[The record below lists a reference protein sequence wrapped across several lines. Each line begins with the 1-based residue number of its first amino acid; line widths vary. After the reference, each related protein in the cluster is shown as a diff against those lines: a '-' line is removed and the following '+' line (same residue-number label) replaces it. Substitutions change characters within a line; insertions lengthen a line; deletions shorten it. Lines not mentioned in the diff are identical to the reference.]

1 MKSYKSDM
9 IRNVGLIG
17 HSGSGK
23 TSLAEAMLYNSGAI
37 DRLGK
42 IDDGNT
48 VCDYDPEEIK
58 RKISISTSIAPCEW
72 KNIKINLLD
81 TPGYFDFVGE
91 VKSTLRVV
99 ENAVIVTC
107 AVSGVEVGTE
117 QVFKYAKEAGIP
129 CIFFINKMDRENAN
143 FNKVMEQIREL
154 FGTKAVPFQL
164 PIGSEANFKGVVD
177 IVAQKA
183 YTFDGK
189 GVKECPIPDELKDEM
204 ESYRAMIM
212 EAVAETDDELLMK
225 YLEGEELTEDEMQ
238 KGLRI
243 GVRKGDIYPIL
254 CGSSLTNKG
263 ISLLMDIIV
272 NFAASPED
280 RPDEI
285 ATKPGSNEEV
295 AIKCKASEPFSAL
308 VFKTLA
314 DPYVGKLT
322 MFKVLSGSLKSD
334 SQVYNVTQEQT
345 EKFGQIYVLK
355 GKKQENITE
364 VYAGDIAAV
373 AKLQNTSTNDT
384 LATKENPVVF
394 KPIEF
399 PKPVLTLAAVPKS
412 SGDEDKISSGLT
424 RLMEEDKTFEVT
436 KNNETGQL
444 LVSGMGEIHL
454 EVLSAKLANKFGSE
468 VVLSTPTVPYRET
481 IRGTTKV
488 EGKHKKQ
495 SGGRGQYGHVWLE
508 LQPIEI
514 EKEFEFEDKIF
525 GGVVPKQYVP
535 AVEKGIREALKEGVL
550 AGYPMVGVKAIL
562 YDGSYHP
569 VDSSEMAFKIAA
581 SMAFKKGAVQ
591 SKPVLLEPIMDV
603 TVVVPDSYM
612 GDIIG
617 DLNKRRGR
625 VLGMEPKDG
634 MQHIKA
640 QVPMAEMFRYATD
653 LRSMTQGR
661 GSFTSTF
668 SHYEEVPA
676 MIAEK
681 VIAEAQKN
689 KEKE

>member
-1 MKSYKSDM
+1 M

-58 RKISISTSIAPCEW
+58 RKISISTALAPCEW
-72 KNIKINLLD
+72 KNIKINILD
-81 TPGYFDFVGE
+81 TPGYFDFVSE

-117 QVFKYAKEAGIP
+117 QVFKYAKDAGIP

-164 PIGSEANFKGVVD
+164 PIGAEANFKGVVD

-183 YTFDGK
+183 YAFDGK
-189 GVKECPIPDELKDEM
+189 NVKECPIPEELKDEM
-204 ESYRAMIM
+204 ENYRSAIM

-225 YLEGEELTEDEMQ
+225 YLEGEELTQDEIQ
-238 KGLRI
+238 KGLSS

-263 ISLLMDIIV
+263 ITLLMDTIV
-272 NFAASPED
+272 NYAASPED
-280 RPDEI
+280 RPAEI
-285 ATKPGSNEEV
+285 GTKPGSNDEITV
-295 AIKCKASEPFSAL
+295 KCKASEPFSAL

-322 MFKVLSGSLKSD
+322 MFKVFSGSLKSD
-334 SQVYNVTQEQT
+334 SQVYNVTQDQT

-355 GKKQENITE
+355 GKKQENVTE
-364 VYAGDIAAV
+364 VFAGDIAAV

-384 LATKENPVVF
+384 LASKENPVLL

-412 SGDEDKISSGLT
+412 AGDEDKISSGLT

-468 VVLSTPTVPYRET
+468 MVLSVPAVPYRET

-591 SKPVLLEPIMDV
+591 AKPVLLEPIMDL

-640 QVPMAEMFRYATD
+640 QVPMAEIFRYATD

-676 MIAEK
+676 AIADK
-681 VIAEAQKN
+681 IIAEAQKN
-689 KEKE
+689 KE